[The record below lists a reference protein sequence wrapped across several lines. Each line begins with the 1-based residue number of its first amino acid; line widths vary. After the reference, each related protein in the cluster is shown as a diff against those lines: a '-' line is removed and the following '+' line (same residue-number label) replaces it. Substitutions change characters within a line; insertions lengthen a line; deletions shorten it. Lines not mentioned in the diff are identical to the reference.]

1 MDVGSAGELL
11 KTLRELVT
19 TGEPLERV
27 LPAFTSNPAR
37 LLRLA
42 GKGEIAVGSDADLV
56 ALDEQ
61 GRAHSVIVR
70 GELHVR
76 DRVAVRHGTFEH

>member
-11 KTLRELVT
+11 KTLHELVS

-61 GRAHSVIVR
+61 GRAHTVIVR

-76 DRVAVRHGTFEH
+76 AGVALRHGTFEH